1 MRICADPLKRSQ
13 SIVTHNLQEV
23 ELLPHEGVHP
33 EPNLVLD
40 LGPLLRA
47 NHVDVVALRLV
58 AALVFVAPNVC
69 NVEVEMLKSNLGQL
83 CTQVD

>member
-1 MRICADPLKRSQ
+1 MLICRVLQRQ
-13 SIVTHNLQEV
+13 SESCVTHNLEEV

-40 LGPLLRA
+40 LGPLLRP

-69 NVEVEMLKSNLGQL
+69 NVEVEMLKSNFG
-83 CTQVD
+83 